1 MACNFT
7 SGMLYESAYNIAFNW
22 KSHLPNSVFKYHELV
37 WKETNAHIEL
47 HMGVV
52 LPFVLA
58 CLGPRTKGHFLTC
71 PSVLNLFWIN
81 VAVSGVGKSV
91 TRQCF
96 ISELLDYI
104 IYNSNNAVPDFEISR
119 FTWPGT

>member
-7 SGMLYESAYNIAFNW
+7 SGMLYESAYNRVFNW
-22 KSHLPNSVFKYHELV
+22 KSHLPNSFYKYHELI
-37 WKETNAHIEL
+37 WKETNAPIEL

-58 CLGPRTKGHFLTC
+58 CLGPCTKGYFLTR

-91 TRQCF
+91 TRQYF
-96 ISELLDYI
+96 ISEPLDYI
-104 IYNSNNAVPDFEISR
+104 IHNSNNAVTDFKISR
-119 FTWPGT
+119 FTQPGM